1 MMQVQAVSH
10 PPTLA
15 PAGKKPTM
23 DEVMDELQSRF
34 LMNLPESELSSSERL
49 FFQIEQCYW
58 FYEDFYADH
67 HAHLT
72 HLKLNDFARKM
83 FNHCILLQPLKAQ
96 CESMFQDFKA
106 YQSQIPV
113 VGGILLNP
121 TKTKLI
127 LVRNWKGTSWSLPRG
142 KVNQGESDVEC
153 AKREVFEECGYAPP
167 AIAVTPKDYIEFTM
181 NQQRMRMYIITSVP
195 EDFAFA
201 PQTRKEISLIQWFEF
216 DDLPKKTWGVLPFMS
231 RLRRWIASRKN
242 DKKAK
247 KANGRNNTPA
257 KGRSV
262 SAPRNRPAKDNDV
275 DAPASPPRPSPPVQ
289 ILQRPHPAHVVAAA
303 DNRSYSTPQSRPR
316 KANRGHFGTEKQIPT
331 ASDDVNDETFG
342 ARDASFSFNVDE
354 MFSVNEQLTG
364 VKFTYNGNPHDFGK
378 VTTKYAHN
386 AGFQPPLPPPLPP
399 GPSPPLPQGPPP
411 PLPAAAPTTTSAPAK
426 PKSPQLFAPF
436 TFDASD
442 IMAVV

>member
-1 MMQVQAVSH
+1 MQAVNVPSRN
-10 PPTLA
+10 
-15 PAGKKPTM
+15 PTM
-23 DEVMDELQSRF
+23 EEVMDELQSRF
-34 LMNLPESELSSSERL
+34 LMNLPASEFASSERL

-67 HAHLT
+67 HAHLS

-83 FNHCILLQPLKAQ
+83 FNECSLLQPLQHQ

-121 TKTKLI
+121 SKTKLI

-142 KVNQGESDVEC
+142 KVNQAESDVEC

-167 AIAVTPKDYIEFTM
+167 SNAINTKDFIEFTT
-181 NQQRMRMYIITSVP
+181 NQQRMRMYIITDVP
-195 EDFAFA
+195 EHFAFA

-231 RLRRWIASRKN
+231 RLRRWITSKKN
-242 DKKAK
+242 EKKGK
-247 KANGRNNTPA
+247 KRNSTPG

-262 SAPRNRPAKDNDV
+262 SAPRNRPQNQATDRV
-275 DAPASPPRPSPPVQ
+275 DMILPPSPPIAVRQNPTQQHVQ
-289 ILQRPHPAHVVAAA
+289 HDPS
-303 DNRSYSTPQSRPR
+303 RSYSTPQARPR
-316 KANRGHFGTEKQIPT
+316 GRNNLNRGHFGTEKQT
-331 ASDDVNDETFG
+331 STSCDQVNEETFG
-342 ARDASFSFNVDE
+342 VRDTGFSFNVDE
-354 MFSVNEQLTG
+354 MFKVNEELTG

-378 VTTKYAHN
+378 VK
-386 AGFQPPLPPPLPP
+386 GPRPPPLPTV
-399 GPSPPLPQGPPP
+399 PPP
-411 PLPAAAPTTTSAPAK
+411 KETPK

-436 TFDASD
+436 TFDTGD
-442 IMAVV
+442 IMACVK

>member
-1 MMQVQAVSH
+1 MMQVATPSH
-10 PPTLA
+10 PPALTPHA
-15 PAGKKPTM
+15 AKKPTM
-23 DEVMDELQSRF
+23 EEVMDELQSRF

-72 HLKLNDFARKM
+72 HLKLNDFARKL

-121 TKTKLI
+121 AKTKLI

-153 AKREVFEECGYAPP
+153 AKREVFEECGYAAPP
-167 AIAVTPKDYIEFTM
+167 SAINPKDYIEFTM
-181 NQQRMRMYIITSVP
+181 NQQRMRMYIITCVP
-195 EDFAFA
+195 DDFAFA

-231 RLRRWIASRKN
+231 RLRRWITSKKN
-242 DKKAK
+242 EKKGK
-247 KANGRNNTPA
+247 KGNGRNGTPA

-262 SAPRNRPAKDNDV
+262 SAPRNRPGKETVNAEV
-275 DAPASPPRPSPPVQ
+275 PPPLPPTP
-289 ILQRPHPAHVVAAA
+289 LLHNPAHQHLQA

-331 ASDDVNDETFG
+331 ASDEVNEETFG
-342 ARDASFSFNVDE
+342 ARDASFSFNVEE

-378 VTTKYAHN
+378 VTAKYTHATTP
-386 AGFQPPLPPPLPP
+386 FQPPLPK
-399 GPSPPLPQGPPP
+399 GPPP
-411 PLPAAAPTTTSAPAK
+411 PLPSAAAPATDSVPATADGKPPK

-436 TFDASD
+436 TFDTGD
-442 IMAVV
+442 IMACVT